1 MMRLTSGLICVAV
14 LSAVFLPSALSAQT
28 SPQFKPEND
37 LFFTYAGAFVSGGYS
52 KVSYTGFTGDTETTK
67 KSTGSFFAG
76 GAMLDVFVRDIIGDF
91 RIAYMF
97 DKTSDSRAKINHTF
111 YSAGG
116 KYLFHATSV
125 IGLTAGGGLYF
136 EGAPASRSYNGAGGE
151 VSCGALFDLAD
162 WNMKIHTDLSARYGF
177 FGQAAKS
184 NKMQMGGS
192 LGVTR
197 KVGRS

>member
-1 MMRLTSGLICVAV
+1 MRLRYGLICAAV
-14 LSAVFLPSALSAQT
+14 LGLFLPVTASAQ
-28 SPQFKPEND
+28 SQQQFKPEND
-37 LFFTYAGAFVSGGYS
+37 LFFTYAGIFGSGGYS
-52 KVSYTGFTGDTETTK
+52 KVNYSGFSDGTETTK

-76 GAMLDVFVRDIIGDF
+76 GAMLDVFVRDVIGDF
-91 RIAYMF
+91 RIAYMA
-97 DKTSDSRAKINHTF
+97 DKSSDKRANINHTF

-136 EGAPASRSYNGAGGE
+136 EGAPANRSYNGAGGE
-151 VSCGALFDLAD
+151 VSLGALFDLAD
-162 WNMKIHTDLSARYGF
+162 WNTRLHVDFSARYGF
-177 FGQAAKS
+177 FGQEAKS
-184 NKMQMGGS
+184 RKTQIGGS